1 MGSIWTYQAFI
12 GLTNVDSALNRVS
25 LYFVG
30 LIQLNRAGS
39 LGVSFAFH
47 CDLEEGDLKP
57 VSSLQRNPS
66 LIQIPI
72 FPLPISFFLLNGG
85 RRLPSGHWVDFLG
98 LHPLILDMAGTACF
112 IIVSRHDIPIYE
124 AEVGSAAKVSSFLSL
139 IIDKF
144 LYKLT
149 NVVAN
154 YMHNGNLYIRYLYM
168 SERRSFSAASVHSTC
183 SFGYCRRPCMDH
195 KCYVSHCNDAFF
207 CLLFLKAV
215 DKFNDLVVSVYV
227 TAGHILMTVL

>member
-1 MGSIWTYQAFI
+1 MGSIWTYPAFI
-12 GLTNVDSALNRVS
+12 GLTNVDLALNRVS

-30 LIQLNRAGS
+30 LIQLNRGGS

-85 RRLPSGHWVDFLG
+85 RRLPSG
-98 LHPLILDMAGTACF
+98 
-112 IIVSRHDIPIYE
+112 
-124 AEVGSAAKVSSFLSL
+124 
-139 IIDKF
+139 
-144 LYKLT
+144 
-149 NVVAN
+149 
-154 YMHNGNLYIRYLYM
+154 
-168 SERRSFSAASVHSTC
+168 
-183 SFGYCRRPCMDH
+183 
-195 KCYVSHCNDAFF
+195 
-207 CLLFLKAV
+207 FLKAV

-227 TAGHILMTVL
+227 TAGHILMTVH